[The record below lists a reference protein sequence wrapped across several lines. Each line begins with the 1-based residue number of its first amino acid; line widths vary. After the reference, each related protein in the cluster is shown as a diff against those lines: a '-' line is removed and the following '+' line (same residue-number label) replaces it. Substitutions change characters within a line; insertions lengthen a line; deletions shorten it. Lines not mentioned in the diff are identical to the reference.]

1 MGYPLNQ
8 FCFIFINRS
17 ILFSRGG
24 CVLKR
29 FMIVPPD
36 KGLTMNM
43 WAVDGLASM
52 GICLAALDS
61 FARALANA
69 SGFPE
74 TLAPPASA
82 SYSLDLDMA
91 IWINVAATGATMAT
105 ATVFIMPLSSL
116 PLKNMAHRDNKTT
129 ALAMVAAMVLIRI
142 SLCLIWESSWAMTP
156 SNSRR

>member
-1 MGYPLNQ
+1 
-8 FCFIFINRS
+8 
-17 ILFSRGG
+17 
-24 CVLKR
+24 VLKR
-29 FMIVPPD
+29 FMIIPPD
-36 KGLTMNM
+36 KGLTMNI

-61 FARALANA
+61 FARAPANA

-105 ATVFIMPLSSL
+105 AMVFIMPPSSL
-116 PLKNMAHRDNKTT
+116 LPKNMAHRDNKTT
-129 ALAMVAAMVLIRI
+129 ALAIVAAIVLIRI
-142 SLCLIWESSWAMTP
+142 PGHKDAIVSFDPSSTVSISWFYYQKETGLQGFP
-156 SNSRR
+156 SSRKGL